1 MVTLDIPPG
10 GGSAPHRHPGH
21 HIFGNVGKVQL
32 MPIPPA

>member
-21 HIFGNVGKVQL
+21 HIFGNVSEVQL
-32 MPIPPA
+32 TAVGSA